1 MPFGATPSR
10 WCVCHFTTSAEC
22 AKTNYTIWAA
32 NFAGVQSCQSGRC
45 LGIGGIDPSVTTEA
59 YARRQ
64 GVQQEIGCHHL
75 N

>member
-32 NFAGVQSCQSGRC
+32 DFAP
-45 LGIGGIDPSVTTEA
+45 GGGCAQGASPATDSIDPSVTAET
-59 YARRQ
+59 YAGGR
-64 GVQQEIGCHHL
+64 GYNSKSLLTI
-75 N
+75 